1 MKNFRIV
8 PIILTVAIVL
18 AACSP
23 AATEVTEPVSLGFT
37 AELNYLAIIALEKGY
52 FTEEGLDV
60 TVTEYSSGSQARNG
74 LLDGEVDFSVI
85 GISPLVFTSFDRSDF
100 RIFGSVS
107 THYDLYKIVA
117 RKDSGIQDPSDL
129 KGKRIGFSEASSF
142 HYFFH
147 NFAIEHG
154 YSENEVELVFA
165 GASDQPAAL
174 ANGDVDAISTRE
186 PYISEATSSLGNN
199 YVIFS
204 APNLPSNT
212 LNLVAMDTF
221 IQEKPQVIE
230 KILRAMIKA
239 EDFAEKNP
247 AEAIAIVATKL
258 EISEDE
264 FLADWNNTIF
274 DVSINQELILE
285 MENIAQWAINQK
297 LTDAGTMPNFLDF
310 VYLDGLDSVK
320 PESIT
325 IIR

>member
-1 MKNFRIV
+1 
-8 PIILTVAIVL
+8 
-18 AACSP
+18 
-23 AATEVTEPVSLGFT
+23 
-37 AELNYLAIIALEKGY
+37 
-52 FTEEGLDV
+52 
-60 TVTEYSSGSQARNG
+60 
-74 LLDGEVDFSVI
+74 
-85 GISPLVFTSFDRSDF
+85 
-100 RIFGSVS
+100 
-107 THYDLYKIVA
+107 
-117 RKDSGIQDPSDL
+117 
-129 KGKRIGFSEASSF
+129 
-142 HYFFH
+142 
-147 NFAIEHG
+147 
-154 YSENEVELVFA
+154 
-165 GASDQPAAL
+165 
-174 ANGDVDAISTRE
+174 
-186 PYISEATSSLGNN
+186 
-199 YVIFS
+199 
-204 APNLPSNT
+204 
-212 LNLVAMDTF
+212 MDTF